1 MLADYSSSHK
11 LSYYATLPRRFGE
24 MFSRLC
30 TRFKPNMVQ
39 KAEIALAR
47 ISYAEK

>member
-1 MLADYSSSHK
+1 
-11 LSYYATLPRRFGE
+11 

-47 ISYAEK
+47 ISYAEKQKRQGIRETTKTLPHSKRIRD